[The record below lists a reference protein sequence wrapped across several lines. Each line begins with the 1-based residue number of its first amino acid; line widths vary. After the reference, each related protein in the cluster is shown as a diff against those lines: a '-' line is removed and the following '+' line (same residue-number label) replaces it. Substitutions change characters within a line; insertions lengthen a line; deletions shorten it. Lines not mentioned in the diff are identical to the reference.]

1 MLNGLLYGFYGFY
14 FICKSLTAIVVYDP
28 NSNLLPW
35 MRLKCLEFMRKA
47 NLREGERI
55 SIEGRSD
62 EKDSNEKV
70 SIKVDGGRVSR

>member
-1 MLNGLLYGFYGFY
+1 MGFCMFFTVLLHNSNCCWFGYN
-14 FICKSLTAIVVYDP
+14 P

>member
-1 MLNGLLYGFYGFY
+1 MFLFKKEKYLFR
-14 FICKSLTAIVVYDP
+14 SR
-28 NSNLLPW
+28 SNLNL
-35 MRLKCLEFMRKA
+35 MSCTKLKRLEFMRKA
-47 NLREGERI
+47 NLMEGGI